1 MGSILGGPLEDCC
14 KMQMKLI
21 SILGLVALTAGV
33 AFGQLLEDNYILSDE
48 FIAEI
53 NSKAKTWTAGRNF
66 DVKTPRTTFLGMMA
80 VHPDNHRPLPPV
92 REDNY
97 TEKQLQDIPAE
108 FDPRKEWSQCDSI
121 SMIWDQAGC
130 GSCWAF
136 GAATAMSDRICIHT
150 PENQEP
156 LQVHVSPENLLAC
169 CFSCGFGCNGGFPG
183 AAWSYWH
190 RKGLVTGGL
199 YGSKDGCQPYVL
211 KPCEHHVNGT
221 RMPCSEGG
229 TTPKCHKKCENAKY
243 TVPYSQDKSYGQ
255 KSYSIKNNVQQIQM
269 ELMNNGPVEAA
280 FTVFEDFPN
289 YKSGVYQHVTG
300 GPLGGHAIRILGW
313 GVEGE
318 EKTPYWLVA
327 NSWNYDWGDGGTFKI
342 LRGQDHCGIE
352 SGVVAGL
359 PKL

>member
-1 MGSILGGPLEDCC
+1 LLLGVLC
-14 KMQMKLI
+14 
-21 SILGLVALTAGV
+21 LGLTQAKYHNPV
-33 AFGQLLEDNYILSDE
+33 LSKS
-48 FIAEI
+48 FIAKI
-53 NSKAKTWTAGRNF
+53 NAANSTWVAGTNF
-66 DVKTPRTTFLGMMA
+66 HPGTSHNYLKRLMG
-80 VHPDNHRPLPPV
+80 VHPQAHRHLPPPKKALLGF
-92 REDNY
+92 ESLP
-97 TEKQLQDIPAE
+97 ES
-108 FDPRKEWSQCDSI
+108 FDPRDKWPECPTIKEI
-121 SMIWDQAGC
+121 RDQGGC

-136 GAATAMSDRICIHT
+136 GAVTAMSDRICIHSKGK
-150 PENQEP
+150 Q
-156 LQVHVSPENLLAC
+156 QVHVSSENLLSC
-169 CFSCGFGCNGGFPG
+169 CYSCGFGCNGGFPG
-183 AAWSYWH
+183 AAWSFWH
-190 RKGLVTGGL
+190 RKGLVSGGL
-199 YGSKDGCQPYVL
+199 YHSDQGCQPYQIE
-211 KPCEHHVNGT
+211 PCEHHVNGT

-229 TTPKCHKKCENAKY
+229 TTPKCHKKCENSKY
-243 TVPYSQDKSYGQ
+243 TVPYNKDKSYGQ